1 MTDIFNWQVSW
12 DYCYLS
18 PSKLAVYGFVDGFE
32 IHELFFEPPGTPSNQ
47 FKMDGLIKKPFP
59 ICKDLVHHPIDSQPF

>member
-1 MTDIFNWQVSW
+1 MEHLFFLMIDIFSWQVSW

-32 IHELFFEPPGTPSNQ
+32 IHELFFEAPGTPSNQ
-47 FKMDGLIKKPFP
+47 F
-59 ICKDLVHHPIDSQPF
+59 